1 MELYIPDHLCQENI
15 YFGKYYLLTV
25 VPNYL
30 LSLSI
35 VTMK

>member
-1 MELYIPDHLCQENI
+1 MEWYIPDHLYQENI
-15 YFGKYYLLTV
+15 YFSKYYLLTV